1 MKVLLVF
8 MLLCNLN
15 VLMSQ
20 NINTITL
27 TIIPIIQNNTVQI
40 SHLNKDSVTIETLKF
55 YLTNFTL
62 IKSEKVVWQELE
74 SHHLIDASNSRSL
87 LFKFNLRKN
96 IEFDEIQFLLGTDS
110 ITNVMGVMGGALD
123 PIKGMYWAW
132 NSGYINFKFEGKSNS
147 YPFEFHLGGYQSPH
161 QTVQE
166 IKLKI
171 TNTSNINIT
180 LNLSDFL
187 NQLNLKT
194 QHKIMSPGKEAQ
206 RLSKI
211 LATLFYIHD

>member
-1 MKVLLVF
+1 MF

-62 IKSEKVVWQELE
+62 IKSEKVVWQEME
-74 SHHLIDASNSRSL
+74 SYHLIDASNSRSL
-87 LFKFNLRKN
+87 SFKFNLRKN

-110 ITNVMGVMGGALD
+110 ITNVSGVLGGALD
-123 PIKGMYWAW
+123 PTRGMYWAW
-132 NSGYINFKFEGKSNS
+132 NSGYINFKLEGKSNS

-166 IKLKI
+166 INLKT
-171 TNTSNINIT
+171 TNTSKINIT
-180 LNLSDFL
+180 LNLSAFL
-187 NQLNLKT
+187 DQLDLIKT
-194 QHKIMSPGKEAQ
+194 YKIMSPSKDAQ
-206 RLSKI
+206 RLSRI
-211 LATLFYIHD
+211 LATLFNILD